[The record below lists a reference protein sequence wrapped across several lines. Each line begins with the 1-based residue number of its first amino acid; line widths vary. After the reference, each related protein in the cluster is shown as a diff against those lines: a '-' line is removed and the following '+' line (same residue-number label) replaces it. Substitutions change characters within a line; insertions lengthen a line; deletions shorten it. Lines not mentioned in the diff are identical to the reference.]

1 MSYSTKDDILLQI
14 DEETLINLTDD
25 DDSGTIDDN
34 VVNRA
39 IADADAL
46 IDSYLSSRYAI
57 PLLSAP
63 AIIKNISVDIAIYN
77 LYSRRTDTIPDIRK
91 DRFTNALK
99 YLQDITNGKIA
110 LQGGN
115 IVSESIRVTTVKS
128 DRAVTIG
135 KESDGSIGTLDD
147 Y

>member
-1 MSYSTKDDILLQI
+1 MSYSTKANILLQL
-14 DEETLINLTDD
+14 DSDTLTNLTDD
-25 DDSGTIDDN
+25 TDSGTANDD
-34 VVNRA
+34 VVNQA

-46 IDSYLSSRYAI
+46 IDSYVGSSYAV
-57 PLLSAP
+57 PLTTIP

-99 YLQDITNGKIA
+99 YLQDISNGKIA
-110 LQGGN
+110 LPGDA
-115 IVSESIRVTTVKS
+115 IASESIRVTTVKS
-128 DRAVTIG
+128 DRAFTIG
-135 KESDGSIGTLDD
+135 KDSDGSVGTLDD